1 MAVPFKNGL
10 VFKRSSSRL
19 IAQNIRK
26 ELAVP
31 YKHQFYHETN
41 KNVDQF
47 LSFRPRKVKKVLYI
61 LRFPGEDVQEGFVR
75 LLQF

>member
-1 MAVPFKNGL
+1 MALPFKNGL

-19 IAQNIRK
+19 IAAAQNIRK
-26 ELAVP
+26 ELAVQ
-31 YKHQFYHETN
+31 YKHQFYHEAN

-61 LRFPGEDVQEGFVR
+61 LRFPGGDVH
-75 LLQF
+75 